1 MSYRTHHLGA
11 FQGGDSFPSGTLV
24 VGGFEVVG
32 LPSSSASQA
41 VTRLRDA
48 ITSSFPSGRVAA
60 PATSGSNAGRPT
72 VGWGPAFGVA
82 SGKLYAV
89 ISTTADGVTGGQINS
104 MLVAT
109 ARDLGTRL
117 GLQVR
122 LINAHTTG
130 GAAPLPALTPDL
142 DPSGQ
147 IVQGTSPLLVGGI
160 VVGGLVLVA
169 VGIAAFASMR
179 RPVARNRRG
188 RRSIRRNPKKLVHP
202 ERQPLVPSDWKWS
215 DFVHKTF
222 GRSYDFLRSYDWD
235 SRTGEL
241 MYEFQVNSP
250 YGNDPVTRSRR
261 LGRFRS
267 PDAAKR
273 AIDKHLASLD
283 KKRISALVKRYGS
296 LAAADDEYT
305 RRIAKRDAENVEW
318 RRKMLQRHGPMPR
331 RVQKNGIVW
340 KDSPFTSGRLYSR
353 SGFEWDP
360 STGALYRLYEGGR
373 HGNDPTGTWKKIGTH
388 RSADAAANAALK
400 FIARRDAAYD
410 KTVARRRSSRRP

>member
-147 IVQGTSPLLVGGI
+147 IVQGTSPLVIAGI
-160 VVGGLVLVA
+160 AVAGLVTVA
-169 VGIAAFASMR
+169 GALYFVGRRRVAPNRRMR
-179 RPVARNRRG
+179 R
-188 RRSIRRNPKKLVHP
+188 
-202 ERQPLVPSDWKWS
+202 
-215 DFVHKTF
+215 
-222 GRSYDFLRSYDWD
+222 
-235 SRTGEL
+235 
-241 MYEFQVNSP
+241 
-250 YGNDPVTRSRR
+250 
-261 LGRFRS
+261 
-267 PDAAKR
+267 
-273 AIDKHLASLD
+273 
-283 KKRISALVKRYGS
+283 
-296 LAAADDEYT
+296 
-305 RRIAKRDAENVEW
+305 
-318 RRKMLQRHGPMPR
+318 
-331 RVQKNGIVW
+331 NGIVW
-340 KDSPFTSGRLYSR
+340 KDSPFTPGRLYSR

-360 STGALYRLYEGGR
+360 STGALYRLHEGGR
-373 HGNDPTGTWKKIGTH
+373 RGNDPSGTWKKIGTH